1 MSVWRLM
8 CGELLAAICVT
19 GWGTKGSAAVK
30 PKQHSVRHRFLLLH
44 AGIFTL
50 AIWFLGNALYINL
63 HIHRELKEPIRELQA
78 ALSRRAELHAA
89 QARLMQAAK
98 QAQANPGAASL
109 LEIQMASQEVMSAS
123 GRYLAAASRPENHR
137 ALETIR
143 RLQQDLIKLV
153 SLFPQSPP
161 QERSH
166 ADRMRDAVAI
176 ESEIQILQDDLAQEY
191 ADELQRTAADLQGHL
206 RTLGLLLAG
215 LGLFATLGFL
225 QLQRVQ
231 REELWQPLEE
241 LRRMEMEIRRDN
253 LAPVASVP
261 NTVEFGALVR
271 GFLEMAAG
279 LRKMRDTLEEKV
291 RQRTA
296 ELETAHNE
304 LLQAAKLAALGQLV
318 SGVAHEINNPLTS
331 ILGFAEIVLAR
342 PELDRRLRAPLETIR
357 DESIRLKS
365 VVANL
370 SSFARRSPQR
380 IARIDLRDVLDWID
394 DLRCYQLAVAN
405 IELHWDRP
413 AAPVCVDGDR
423 DQLVQV
429 FFNLVLNAEQAIQSA
444 GGRGDIWLACGLEGG
459 RAWALVRDNGPG
471 IPAEIQPRIFDPFF
485 TTKPAGQGT
494 GLGLSISHGI
504 VQQHRGS
511 IAVVSAEGQ
520 GTTLRI
526 SLPAAASADEVGKA
540 PARPG
545 EALEKSGQ
553 QASGARVLVIDDE
566 VRITELVAAILAAR
580 GCQPFALNDSTL
592 AEASLEKQDFDLVL
606 CDLKMPGKSGVEIL
620 RWLRGKRPAL
630 ARRFLLMT
638 GNLADATEKEM
649 QDLADVPILRKP
661 FTLAQLTQAVQNLLR
676 NSP

>member
-1 MSVWRLM
+1 M
-8 CGELLAAICVT
+8 CGELLAATRVT

-30 PKQHSVRHRFLLLH
+30 PKPHSVRHRFLLLH
-44 AGIFTL
+44 AGILTL

-63 HIHRELKEPIRELQA
+63 HIHRELNEPIRELQA
-78 ALSRRAELHAA
+78 VLSRCAELRAA
-89 QARLMQAAK
+89 QTRLMQAAK
-98 QAQANPGAASL
+98 QAQANPGAASQ
-109 LEIQMASQEVMSAS
+109 LEIQMASQDVMSAS
-123 GRYLAAASRPENHR
+123 DRYLAAATRPEDHR

-143 RLQQDLIKLV
+143 RLQQGLIKLV
-153 SLFPQSPP
+153 SLFPQSPA
-161 QERSH
+161 QEKRH
-166 ADRMRDAVAI
+166 ADQMRNAVAI
-176 ESEIQILQDDLAQEY
+176 ESEIQILQDDLVQEY
-191 ADELQRTAADLQGHL
+191 ADELQRTAADLQGHM

-215 LGLFATLGFL
+215 LGLFAGLGFL

-231 REELWQPLEE
+231 RDELWQPLEE
-241 LRRMEMEIRRDN
+241 LRRMEMEIRRGN
-253 LAPVASVP
+253 LAPVARVP
-261 NTVEFGALVR
+261 ITVEFRALVR

-279 LRKMRDTLEEKV
+279 LREMRDTLEEKV

-331 ILGFAEIVLAR
+331 ILGFAEMVLAR
-342 PELDRRLRAPLETIR
+342 SELDRRLRAPLETIR
-357 DESIRLKS
+357 DESIRLKN

-380 IARIDLRDVLDWID
+380 IARVDLRDVLDWID

-405 IELHWDRP
+405 IELRWERP
-413 AAPVCVDGDR
+413 ATPVWVDGDR
-423 DQLVQV
+423 DQLVQL

-444 GGRGDIWLACGLEGG
+444 GGRGDIWLACGSEGG
-459 RAWALVRDNGPG
+459 CAWALVRDNGPG
-471 IPAEIQPRIFDPFF
+471 IPTEIKPRIFDPFF
-485 TTKPAGQGT
+485 TTKRAGQGT

-504 VQQHRGS
+504 VQQHGGS
-511 IAVVSAEGQ
+511 IAVVSAEGL
-520 GTTLRI
+520 GTTLRV
-526 SLPAAASADEVGKA
+526 SLPAAAGTDEAGKA

-545 EALEKSGQ
+545 EAALERSGQ

-566 VRITELVAAILAAR
+566 ARITEMVAAILAAR
-580 GCQPFALNDSTL
+580 GCRPFALNDSTL

-649 QDLADVPILRKP
+649 RDLADVPILRKP
-661 FTLAQLTQAVQNLLR
+661 FTLAQLTQAVQDLLR
-676 NSP
+676 GTP

>member
-1 MSVWRLM
+1 M
-8 CGELLAAICVT
+8 CDELLAATRVT
-19 GWGTKGSAAVK
+19 GWGTKGSDAVK
-30 PKQHSVRHRFLLLH
+30 PKPHSVRHRFLLLH
-44 AGIFTL
+44 AGILTL

-63 HIHRELKEPIRELQA
+63 YIPRELNEPICELQA
-78 ALSRRAELHAA
+78 ALSRCAELRAA

-98 QAQANPGAASL
+98 QAQAHPGAASH
-109 LEIQMASQEVMSAS
+109 LEIQMASQDVMSAS
-123 GRYLAAASRPENHR
+123 DRYLAAATRPEDHR

-143 RLQQDLIKLV
+143 RLQQSLIKLV
-153 SLFPQSPP
+153 SLLPQSPA
-161 QERSH
+161 QEKSH
-166 ADRMRDAVAI
+166 ADQMRDAVAI
-176 ESEIQILQDDLAQEY
+176 ESEIQVLQDNLVQEY
-191 ADELQRTAADLQGHL
+191 AGELQRRAADLQGHM
-206 RTLGLLLAG
+206 RTLCLLLAG
-215 LGLFATLGFL
+215 LGLCAALGFL

-241 LRRMEMEIRRDN
+241 LRRMAIEIRHGN
-253 LAPVASVP
+253 LAPVARVP

-279 LRKMRDTLEEKV
+279 LREMRDTLEEKV

-331 ILGFAEIVLAR
+331 ILGSAEMALAR

-357 DESIRLKS
+357 DESIRLKN

-380 IARIDLRDVLDWID
+380 IARVDLRDVLDWID

-405 IELHWDRP
+405 IELHWERP
-413 AAPVCVDGDR
+413 AAPVWVDGDR
-423 DQLVQV
+423 DQLVQL

-444 GGRGDIWLACGLEGG
+444 GGRGDIWLACGSEGG
-459 RAWALVRDNGPG
+459 RAWALVRDNGAG

-511 IAVVSAEGQ
+511 IAVVSAEGR

-526 SLPAAASADEVGKA
+526 SLPAAAGADEAGKA
-540 PARPG
+540 PARLG
-545 EALEKSGQ
+545 EAALEKSGR
-553 QASGARVLVIDDE
+553 QAFGARVLVIDDE
-566 VRITELVAAILAAR
+566 ARITELVAAILTAR
-580 GCQPFALNDSTL
+580 GCRPFALNDSTL

-620 RWLRGKRPAL
+620 RWLREKRPAL

-649 QDLADVPILRKP
+649 RDLADVPILRKP

-676 NSP
+676 DTP

>member
-1 MSVWRLM
+1 M
-8 CGELLAAICVT
+8 CDELLAATCVT
-19 GWGTKGSAAVK
+19 SWGTTGSATVK
-30 PKQHSVRHRFLLLH
+30 PKPHSVRHRFLLLH
-44 AGIFTL
+44 AGILTL

-63 HIHRELKEPIRELQA
+63 HVHRELNEPIRELQA
-78 ALSRRAELHAA
+78 TLSRRAELRAA

-98 QAQANPGAASL
+98 QAQAHPGAASQ
-109 LEIQMASQEVMSAS
+109 LEIQMASQDVMSAS
-123 GRYLAAASRPENHR
+123 DRYLAATTRPEDHR
-137 ALETIR
+137 ALETIQ
-143 RLQQDLIKLV
+143 RLQQGLIKLV
-153 SLFPQSPP
+153 SLFPQSPA
-161 QERSH
+161 QEKSH
-166 ADRMRDAVAI
+166 ADQMRDAVAI
-176 ESEIQILQDDLAQEY
+176 ESEIEILQNNLVQEY
-191 ADELQRTAADLQGHL
+191 ADELQRTAADLQGHM

-215 LGLFATLGFL
+215 LGLFAALGFL

-241 LRRMEMEIRRDN
+241 LRRMEMEIRRGN
-253 LAPVASVP
+253 LAPVARVP

-279 LRKMRDTLEEKV
+279 LREMRDTLEEKV

-331 ILGFAEIVLAR
+331 ILGFAEMVLAR
-342 PELDRRLRAPLETIR
+342 PELDRRLRTPLETIR
-357 DESIRLKS
+357 DESIRLKN

-380 IARIDLRDVLDWID
+380 IARLDLRDVLDWID

-405 IELHWDRP
+405 IELHWERP
-413 AAPVCVDGDR
+413 ASPVWVDGDR
-423 DQLVQV
+423 DQLVQL

-444 GGRGDIWLACGLEGG
+444 GGRGDIWLACGSEGG

-511 IAVVSAEGQ
+511 IAVVSAEGR

-526 SLPAAASADEVGKA
+526 SLPASAGADEAGKA

-545 EALEKSGQ
+545 EAALEKSDQ
-553 QASGARVLVIDDE
+553 QGSGARVLVIDDE
-566 VRITELVAAILAAR
+566 ARITELVAAILAAR
-580 GCQPFALNDSTL
+580 GCRPFTLNDSTL

-620 RWLRGKRPAL
+620 RWLREKRPAL

-649 QDLADVPILRKP
+649 RDLADVPILRKP
-661 FTLAQLTQAVQNLLR
+661 FTLAQLTQAVQDLLR
-676 NSP
+676 SMQ